1 MIRFRVLPF
10 LFIVLLL
17 GAGCDTSGS
26 NEEPETVTGSPVTLK
41 GSAIQ
46 GWVRLD
52 ANDRPM
58 AVGLT
63 IDEGAYEA
71 LSDTS
76 DTHSKHDEATVVE
89 LALPEAAPAPY
100 DHVTLDWN
108 PEGHPPPGIYTVPHF
123 DVHFFFVT
131 EETRENIPGG
141 PATRFPD
148 EQYVPDGYAPDSLN
162 TPDMGMHYV
171 NLQAPEFNGQPFT
184 HTFIYG
190 AYRGAITFV
199 EPMVTTE
206 VLDGSPDIT
215 APVPQPE
222 AVQQDGFYPTEYRIV
237 HDETAGAYRVTLS
250 DLTRRSG
257 S

>member
-1 MIRFRVLPF
+1 MIRLQPTPF
-10 LFIVLLL
+10 LLAVLLL
-17 GAGCDTSGS
+17 IVGCDS
-26 NEEPETVTGSPVTLK
+26 NSSNDGPETVTGPAVTLE
-41 GSAIQ
+41 GSTIQ

-52 ANDRPM
+52 ADDRPT
-58 AVGLT
+58 AVGIT
-63 IDEGAYEA
+63 VDEGAYEA
-71 LSDTS
+71 LSDTA
-76 DTHSKHDEATVVE
+76 DTHSKHDEAVVVE
-89 LALPEAAPAPY
+89 LALPDAAPAPY
-100 DHVTLDWN
+100 DHATLDWN

-148 EQYVPDGYAPDSLN
+148 EQYLPTGYAPDSVN

-190 AYRGAITFV
+190 AYRGEITFI

-206 VLDGSPDIT
+206 VLDAGPEIT

-222 AVQQDGFYPTEYRIV
+222 AVQQSGFYPTEYRIV
-237 HDETAGAYRVTLS
+237 HDEAAGEYRITLV
-250 DLTRRSG
+250 DLTHRSG

>member
-1 MIRFRVLPF
+1 MIRLRLAP
-10 LFIVLLL
+10 VLLGVL
-17 GAGCDTSGS
+17 LFVVGCDSNGS
-26 NEEPETVTGSPVTLK
+26 NDGPETVTGPAATID
-41 GSAIQ
+41 GSTIQ
-46 GWVRLD
+46 SWVRLD
-52 ANDRPM
+52 GDDRPT
-58 AVGLT
+58 AVGVT

-71 LSDTS
+71 LSDTA
-76 DTHSKHDEATVVE
+76 DTHGKHDEAVVVE
-89 LALPEAAPAPY
+89 LALPDAAPPPY
-100 DHVTLDWN
+100 NHVTLDWN

-131 EETRENIPGG
+131 EETRESIEGR
-141 PATRFPD
+141 PATTFPD
-148 EQYVPDGYAPDSLN
+148 EAYVPTGYVPDSLN

-190 AYRGAITFV
+190 AYQGEISFI

-206 VLDGSPDIT
+206 VLDGSPNLT
-215 APVPQPE
+215 VPVPQPE
-222 AVQQDGFYPTEYRIV
+222 VYQQSGFYPTQYRIV
-237 HDETAGAYRVTLS
+237 HDATAGEYRVTLA

>member
-1 MIRFRVLPF
+1 MIRLRPLPF
-10 LFIVLLL
+10 LLGALLL
-17 GAGCDTSGS
+17 IVGCDSNGS
-26 NEEPETVTGSPVTLK
+26 TDGPETVTGPAVTLE
-41 GSAIQ
+41 GSTIQ

-52 ANDRPM
+52 ADDRPT
-58 AVGLT
+58 AIGIT

-76 DTHSKHDEATVVE
+76 DTHSKHDDAVVVE
-89 LALPEAAPAPY
+89 LALPDAAPAPY
-100 DHVTLDWN
+100 DHATLDWN

-123 DVHFFFVT
+123 DVHFFFMPET
-131 EETRENIPGG
+131 TRENIAGG
-141 PATRFPD
+141 PATMFPD
-148 EQYVPDGYAPDSLN
+148 EQYVPGGYAPDSLN

-190 AYRGAITFV
+190 AYRGEIAFI

-206 VLDGSPDIT
+206 VLDASPNIT

-222 AVQQDGFYPTEYRIV
+222 AYQQSGFYPTEYRII
-237 HDETAGAYRVTLS
+237 HDEAAGEYRVTLA
-250 DLTRRSG
+250 DLTRRPG